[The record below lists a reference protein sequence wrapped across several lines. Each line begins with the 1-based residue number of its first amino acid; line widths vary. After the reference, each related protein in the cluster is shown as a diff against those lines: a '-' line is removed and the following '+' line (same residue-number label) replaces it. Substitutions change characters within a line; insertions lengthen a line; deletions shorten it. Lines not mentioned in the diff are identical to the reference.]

1 MQWEPC
7 EMSGMTAP
15 PSVPLPTVKPPPLQ
29 RLAAVRR
36 RQGLS
41 RRTVARRLN
50 VDISQV
56 RREEDETADLTL
68 STLYAWQRALEVPI
82 SELLVEPTDT
92 LTTPI
97 LERSQ
102 LVRLMKT
109 TLSIIEQAKQP
120 SIRRMAQTMA
130 NQLLEIM
137 PELAGVSAWH
147 TVGQR
152 RRLDELGVAAQR
164 RLSDDLFLEHSE

>member
-1 MQWEPC
+1 
-7 EMSGMTAP
+7 MSIGQFGMTGLGP
-15 PSVPLPTVKPPPLQ
+15 PNVPLPAVERPAMQ
-29 RLAAVRR
+29 RLATVRR

-50 VDISQV
+50 VDLNQV
-56 RREEDETADLTL
+56 REQESETADLPL
-68 STLYAWQRALEVPI
+68 SVVYAWQKALEVPVA
-82 SELLVEPTDT
+82 ELLVEASDT
-92 LTTPI
+92 LSTPI

-109 TLSIIEQAKQP
+109 VQAIREESKQV
-120 SIRRMAQTMA
+120 SIRRMAQTLA
-130 NQLLEIM
+130 DQLVEIM
-137 PELAGVSAWH
+137 PELAEISAWH

-164 RLSDDLFLEHSE
+164 RLADEVFVERDE